1 MNNHPQNR
9 FDIYAVAE
17 DFLLE
22 TGPSPPTKYFTV
34 ASTIEA
40 FTMIYGETMS
50 THGSQ
55 MEYPVVPKHFGYN
68 HPELIELWFQASK
81 LRLQHKLEL
90 GMMPPREN
98 SIEKLSNSTTNKDIT
113 IASGYNNKS
122 NKESEESE
130 QNIEAEVG
138 IKSNHQII
146 EEKEIEGNGIT
157 AQLARKTQGRRA
169 GKAKKG

>member
-90 GMMPPREN
+90 GMMPPRDN
-98 SIEKLSNSTTNKDIT
+98 SVEKLSNSTTNKDIT
-113 IASGYNNKS
+113 IASGDDNEAEEKDNPGKIS
-122 NKESEESE
+122 SGDSEEIQTNLPIE
-130 QNIEAEVG
+130 QE
-138 IKSNHQII
+138 IK
-146 EEKEIEGNGIT
+146 GNGIT